1 MAVVSDKVIK
11 AMNDRIFNEEYSA
24 RLYKAMG
31 ICLNYKGYGGASAL
45 FEKYS
50 KEEEV
55 HAGWAYSYLLDLD
68 IRPTVPALTAPP
80 KEFKDLPTII
90 QMAYA
95 HELKI
100 TEQCNSLAKLA
111 VEEGDYMTL
120 ELAQRYLKEQVEELN
135 KTCTLLDELD
145 AFGTS
150 PEALR
155 LLDNHMKELAQ

>member
-1 MAVVSDKVIK
+1 MAVISDKVTK

-24 RLYKAMG
+24 RLYKAMS

-90 QMAYA
+90 QMSYE
-95 HELKI
+95 HEI
-100 TEQCNSLAKLA
+100 TITGQCNFLAKLA
-111 VEEGDYMTL
+111 IEEGDYMTL
-120 ELAQRYLKEQVEELN
+120 ELAQRYLKEQVEEVAKVTN
-135 KTCTLLDELD
+135 LLDQLD

-150 PEALR
+150 PEALK
-155 LLDNHMKELAQ
+155 LLDNYMGELAK

>member
-24 RLYKAMG
+24 RLYKAMS
-31 ICLNYKGYGGASAL
+31 ICLNYKGYGGASVL

-55 HAGWAYSYLLDLD
+55 HADWAYSYLLDLD

-90 QMAYA
+90 QMIYD

-100 TEQCNSLAKLA
+100 TEQCNSLAKLS

-120 ELAQRYLKEQVEELN
+120 ELAQRYLREQVEEIAKVTN
-135 KTCTLLDELD
+135 LLDQLD

-150 PEALR
+150 PEALK
-155 LLDNHMKELAQ
+155 LLDNYMGELAK